1 MEPVSIIIVEDEA
14 VTAMFMEIKLRRI
27 GYNVLK
33 CIPTGEEA
41 ILFAAERKA
50 DFIIMDIRL
59 AGKMDGIEAAEL
71 IKDVNDCNSRFI
83 FTTGYSDTECR
94 ERALRLDPAGFL
106 IKPVNVA
113 ELTGIIELN
122 CNTQK
127 HPLADSGK
135 NEKVFPVKG

>member
-14 VTAMFMEIKLRRI
+14 VTAMFMEVKLRRI

-33 CIPTGEEA
+33 CISTGEEA
-41 ILFAAERKA
+41 IIFAAENKS
-50 DFIIMDIRL
+50 DFILMDIRL

-71 IKDVNDCNSRFI
+71 IKAGNGCNPRFI

-94 ERALRLDPAGFL
+94 ERALRLDPVGFL

-122 CNTQK
+122 CNKSKPGT
-127 HPLADSGK
+127 G
-135 NEKVFPVKG
+135 